1 MYARKT
7 AFVVLAVLLFSSF
20 SGMVSGS
27 VIESHEV
34 SGDNPDQ
41 GSLDESNWNLYENP
55 VGHSHHIKQSSG
67 IIHSPF
73 GSFDPLDQEI
83 PTFEWKG
90 SSIGADQSD
99 RTIYIVQSSDS
110 DISGIVS
117 TVQEYGG
124 SILDYIPDNS
134 LLVRFPHNT
143 PGDLIINSMDGVRW
157 FGNMPDLWRISPE
170 ILSVEPT
177 SLVNLE
183 ILPANDIST
192 SELVS
197 LEKELSS
204 LSIAEGAN
212 ARCDSWLC
220 TVRGVQSAWVPALS
234 TDWRILHIQIESTAS
249 VHNSDARNIS
259 GINEA
264 FQMSS
269 STLDGSGEV
278 IAISDTGLDED
289 HGDFDG
295 RIRSVYSQFG
305 PDNDNSD
312 LLNGHGTHVAATLLG
327 DGSGDPSTA
336 GVAPGST
343 FHMYTHQ
350 SQSGFFGIYGSLYGL
365 FTHSWNQNARIHTN
379 SWGTSNLGNYSQTS
393 SNVDDFVHDY
403 PGYMVLFSAGD
414 FGPGSDQGITPPGTS
429 KNALTVGASTTGSLG
444 STPPGEV
451 ATFSSVGLTNDG
463 RIKPEIVAPGIL
475 VCSARAAEATLIQG
489 ETCSTAT
496 HDDGTTPL
504 YVAMNGTSMATPVVA
519 GASALAR
526 QFLRL
531 EGVSEPRS
539 DLIRA
544 ILINGA
550 EDIGVNDIPNPS
562 EGWGQLSLDNS
573 LYPISPSGQ
582 DMSVMYDYTRELSPG
597 HGFTYTVDV
606 EPGAGLDIT
615 LAWND
620 VKGSSVANQSA
631 ARLVND
637 LDLMVTSPDGITYFG
652 NYFNS
657 GFSVT
662 GGVEDRLNNLERV
675 KIEDASQGVW
685 TIRVG
690 NSGGDI
696 QGYSIVAT
704 YLGQERYYSDLT
716 VFEGSLSTS
725 IDTPLQGD
733 TVLIEAAW
741 GNQATASTD
750 SYDIEIHDV
759 TTGDLLYSSRR
770 AQLSGGS
777 MDSLSFP
784 HSFSSTGEH
793 VLRLSLDSSSEID
806 ELNDELT
813 GTNNNIIEIVVQVS
827 QIGVRVTPLLESGEL
842 PSSPS
847 ELQDAKSRSMNPRD
861 SSSVYFLLEL
871 RNEGTSPISVQLSI
885 SPVNVISDNGILQPP
900 SDEWW
905 KLLNESGPWDLSP
918 MGTDGDSVIVE
929 LNLTAHPESTPS
941 SLPGEVF
948 ALPGTFVTDLNLFDI
963 NAPTVNNVIRLEAEV
978 ERIEGLVTV
987 LAGEGG
993 AEAEPGQWAS
1003 FSLAVGND
1011 GNGPTQYEVSCS
1023 TDNSW
1028 PINIWESESPEIL
1041 TDPIGRLLYTTL
1053 PIKIKVPKL
1062 PNGEPSAGTTEVV
1075 TCATQSVNDPSLVT
1089 YDSVTVRVLAND
1101 DFHTEITLD
1110 DGTPLGPLAL
1120 AEDRVALNGEMI
1132 STILDISNDGN
1143 IPMAFEVEAFS
1154 SLNTWPIQ
1162 IVHGNEE
1169 TFDSFI
1175 VNIPAGES
1183 ASFQINTIVPMA
1195 AQMGDSN
1202 TITIRTTH
1210 SNGEVISNRTKLVV
1224 MELAELEIT
1233 GDQSISAAPGL
1244 TGVANV
1250 MIKNT
1255 GNVDLIVSL
1264 TLGTIPSDWSGGFM
1278 TAGNFAMA
1286 MNQQAV
1292 ISVAL
1297 ELPGAISAGPQED
1310 QIPVII
1316 QYITPAGD
1324 DLSRTVWLDVIV
1336 KESAWL
1342 DLSVSDP
1349 MVEDVYP
1356 GSPATFDVTLQNI
1369 GNSETDVS
1377 LEVTGDEGWDLQVDP
1392 SVAGPLAPGQSIVI
1406 EVVADPSGN
1415 AEYGIVDVDL
1425 FANSSA
1431 DGLESS
1437 TDGYLQL
1444 KVSKARESTE
1454 GTIPSWAMGVIF
1466 LLGVSLSIVIGV
1478 RIRRSSSMEIR
1489 PDEELI
1495 PPGSA
1500 LLSGSQ
1506 KERRAAALE
1515 TSASGEVLT
1524 GTVSEEEMRDA
1535 ISASSLPSLEIPS
1548 TPEGAPPLPLSGL
1561 PEGWTMDQW
1570 SAYGHLW
1577 WEQNRP

>member
-7 AFVVLAVLLFSSF
+7 PFLVITVLLFSSF

-27 VIESHEV
+27 SFDVPERDSGQSDEES
-34 SGDNPDQ
+34 SQ
-41 GSLDESNWNLYENP
+41 GPNWNAFEDP
-55 VGHSHHIKQSSG
+55 VGYIHQIKQSSG
-67 IIHSPF
+67 LIHSPF

-83 PTFEWKG
+83 PTFDWEGG
-90 SSIGADQSD
+90 STEGIESHMP
-99 RTIYIVQSSDS
+99 IYIIQSVDS

-117 TVQEYGG
+117 AVLDAGG
-124 SILDYIPDNS
+124 SVLDYMPDNS
-134 LLVRFPHNT
+134 LLVRFHPNV
-143 PGDLIINSMDGVRW
+143 PGDSIINGIDDVRW
-157 FGNMPDLWRISPE
+157 FGTMPDLWRISPE
-170 ILSVEPT
+170 IMSLDPS

-183 ILPANDIST
+183 ILPASDVGAL
-192 SELVS
+192 ELAS
-197 LEKELSS
+197 LEKDLSLFS
-204 LSIAEGAN
+204 QIEEPNSK
-212 ARCDSWLC
+212 CDAWLC
-220 TVRGVQSAWVPALS
+220 TVKAVRSIWVPLLS
-234 TDWRILHIQIESTAS
+234 TDWRILHIQPESEAS
-249 VHNSDARNIS
+249 IYNSNARNIT
-259 GINEA
+259 GINDA

-269 STLDGSGEV
+269 STLDGFGEV

-312 LLNGHGTHVAATLLG
+312 MLNGHGTHVAATLLG
-327 DGSGDPSTA
+327 DGTGDSSMT
-336 GVAPGST
+336 GVAPSAT
-343 FHMYTHQ
+343 FHMYTHE

-393 SNVDDFVHDY
+393 SNVDDFVYDY

-414 FGPGSDQGITPPGTS
+414 FGSGSDQGITPPGTS
-429 KNALTVGASTTGSLG
+429 KNALTVGASTTGALDTAPQG
-444 STPPGEV
+444 GV
-451 ATFSSVGLTNDG
+451 ATFSSLGLTNDG
-463 RIKPEIVAPGIL
+463 RIKPEIVAPGVLI
-475 VCSARAAEATLIQG
+475 CSARAAEASLVDG
-489 ETCSTAT
+489 VGCSSAT
-496 HDDGTTPL
+496 HDDGATPL

-519 GASALAR
+519 GASALVR

-550 EDIGVNDIPNPS
+550 EDIGVSNIPNPS

-573 LYPISPSGQ
+573 LYPLSPAGQ
-582 DMSVMYDYTRELSPG
+582 EMSVMYDYTRELNPG
-597 HGFTYTVDV
+597 HGFTYTFDV
-606 EPGAGLDIT
+606 QSGAGLDVT

-637 LDLMVTSPDGITYFG
+637 LDLVVTSPQGVSFIG
-652 NYFNS
+652 NQFNS
-657 GFSVT
+657 GFSVP
-662 GGVEDRLNNLERV
+662 GGTEDRLNNLERV

-696 QGYSIVAT
+696 QDYSLVVSSMGEE
-704 YLGQERYYSDLT
+704 LYYSDLT

-725 IDTPLQGD
+725 IENPLEGD

-741 GNQATASTD
+741 GNQATAITTP
-750 SYDIEIHDV
+750 YDVEIHDV
-759 TTGDLLYSSRR
+759 TTGDLLLSSRR
-770 AQLSGGS
+770 SQLSGGS

-793 VLRLSLDSSSEID
+793 ILRLSLDSSSEVD
-806 ELNDELT
+806 ELNDELI
-813 GTNNNIIEIVVQVS
+813 GINNNVIEIVVQVS
-827 QIGVRVTPLLESGEL
+827 QIGVRVTPLLESGEK

-847 ELQDAKSRSMNPRD
+847 ELQDAKTRTMNPRD
-861 SSSVYFLLEL
+861 SSSVYFMLEL
-871 RNEGTSPISVQLSI
+871 KNEGTSPISVQLSV
-885 SPVNVISDNGILQPP
+885 SPVNVVSENGVLQPP

-918 MGTDGDSVIVE
+918 MGTEGDSVIIE
-929 LNLTAHPESTPS
+929 LNLTAHPESSSS
-941 SLPGEVF
+941 SLPGEIF

-987 LAGEGG
+987 LAGEAG
-993 AEAEPGQWAS
+993 AEAEPGNWAS

-1011 GNGPTQYEVSCS
+1011 GNGPTQYDVSCS

-1028 PINIWESESPEIL
+1028 PVNIWDSESSEIL

-1053 PIKIKVPKL
+1053 PIKIRVPQL
-1062 PNGEPSAGTTEVV
+1062 PNGEPSAGTTETV
-1075 TCATQSVNDPSLVT
+1075 TCTTQSVNDPSLVL
-1089 YDSVTVRVLAND
+1089 YDSVTILVLAND
-1101 DFHTEITLD
+1101 DFHTDITS
-1110 DGTPLGPLAL
+1110 GEGVPLGPVAL
-1120 AEDRVALNGEMI
+1120 APDRAVLNGEMV
-1132 STILDISNDGN
+1132 STLLEVSNDGN
-1143 IPMAFEVEAFS
+1143 IPMTFEVEAFS

-1162 IVHGNEE
+1162 IVHEDEE
-1169 TFDSFI
+1169 TFETFTVEI
-1175 VNIPAGES
+1175 LAGQT

-1210 SNGEVISNRTKLVV
+1210 SDGEVISNRTKLVV
-1224 MELAELEIT
+1224 MELADLDIS

-1244 TGVANV
+1244 TGVANI

-1264 TLGTIPSDWSGGFM
+1264 TLGSIPSDWSGGFM

-1316 QYITPAGD
+1316 QFITPAGE
-1324 DLSRTVWLDVIV
+1324 DLSRTIWLDVTV

-1342 DLSVSDP
+1342 DLTISNPVI
-1349 MVEDVYP
+1349 EDVIP
-1356 GSPATFDVTLQNI
+1356 GNPATFDVTLQNI
-1369 GNSETDVS
+1369 GNSQTEVS
-1377 LEVTGDEGWDLQVDP
+1377 LEVEGEEGWNIGVDP
-1392 SVAGPLAPGQSIVI
+1392 SAAGPLEPGQSIVI
-1406 EVVADPSGN
+1406 EVVADPAGN
-1415 AEYGIVDVDL
+1415 AEYGIVEVEL

-1431 DGLESS
+1431 NGLESS

-1454 GTIPSWAMGVIF
+1454 GIIPSWAMGAIF
-1466 LLGVSLSIVIGV
+1466 LVIVSLSLVV
-1478 RIRRSSSMEIR
+1478 VMRMRRSSSLAIR
-1489 PDEELI
+1489 PEEELI

-1500 LLSGSQ
+1500 LLSGS
-1506 KERRAAALE
+1506 KTERRAAALE

-1524 GTVSEEEMRDA
+1524 GTVSDEEMRDA
-1535 ISASSLPSLEIPS
+1535 IASSSLPSLEIP
-1548 TPEGAPPLPLSGL
+1548 TAPEGAPPLPLGGL
-1561 PEGWTMDQW
+1561 PEGWTMEQW

>member
-7 AFVVLAVLLFSSF
+7 PFVVLVVLLFSSF

-27 VIESHEV
+27 SLEG
-34 SGDNPDQ
+34 SGELQ
-41 GSLDESNWNLYENP
+41 GQSDENTPEEPNWKIFEDP
-55 VGHSHHIKQSSG
+55 VAYTHQIKQSSG
-67 IIHSPF
+67 IIHSPY
-73 GSFDPLDQEI
+73 GSFDPLDREI
-83 PTFEWKG
+83 PTFG
-90 SSIGADQSD
+90 SEAHSIESEHTD
-99 RTIYIVQSSDS
+99 RIVYIVQASDS
-110 DISGIVS
+110 DISGITS
-117 TVQEYGG
+117 TIQEYGG
-124 SILDYIPDNS
+124 SILDYIPDNT
-134 LLVRFPHNT
+134 LLVRFPSKS
-143 PGDLIINSMDGVRW
+143 PGDLIINSIQEVRW
-157 FGNMPDLWRISPE
+157 FGKMPDLWRISPE
-170 ILSVEPT
+170 ILSNNPSSV
-177 SLVNLE
+177 VNLE
-183 ILPANDIST
+183 IMPAADVSS
-192 SELVS
+192 SELAS
-197 LEKELSS
+197 LEKELLIYSQS
-204 LSIAEGAN
+204 EEPYS
-212 ARCDSWLC
+212 RCDPWLC
-220 TVRGVQSAWVPALS
+220 IVRNVQSGWAPLLS
-234 TDWRILHIQIESTAS
+234 TDWRILHIQIESIAS
-249 VHNSDARNIS
+249 VHNSDARNIT
-259 GINEA
+259 GVNDA

-269 STLDGSGEV
+269 STLDGLGEV

-289 HGDFDG
+289 HGDFNG

-312 LLNGHGTHVAATLLG
+312 MLNGHGTHVAATLLG
-327 DGSGDPSTA
+327 DGSGDPSTT
-336 GVAPGST
+336 GVAPEAT

-393 SNVDDFVHDY
+393 SNVDDFVNDY

-414 FGPGSDQGITPPGTS
+414 LGTGADQGITPPGTS

-444 STPPGEV
+444 STPAGEV
-451 ATFSSVGLTNDG
+451 ASFSSAGLTNDG
-463 RIKPEIVAPGIL
+463 RIKPEIVAPGVL

-489 ETCSTAT
+489 ETCSSST

-519 GASALAR
+519 GASALVR

-544 ILINGA
+544 VLINGA
-550 EDIGVNDIPNPS
+550 QDIGPSNIPNPS

-573 LYPISPSGQ
+573 LYPMSPSGQ
-582 DMSVMYDYTRELSPG
+582 EMSVMYDFSRELSPG
-597 HGFTYTVDV
+597 HGFTYTIDV
-606 EPGAGLDIT
+606 EPGAGLDVT

-637 LDLMVTSPDGITYFG
+637 LDLLVIDPDGTSYIG
-652 NYFNS
+652 NHFNS
-657 GFSVT
+657 GFSAL
-662 GGVEDRLNNLERV
+662 GGVEDRLNNLERI

-696 QGYSIVAT
+696 QGYSIVST
-704 YLGQERYYSDLT
+704 SLGEELYYSDLT

-725 IDTPLQGD
+725 IENPLQGD

-750 SYDIEIHDV
+750 PYDIEIHDV
-759 TTGDLLYSSRR
+759 TTGDLLHSSRR
-770 AQLSGGS
+770 SQLSGGS

-793 VLRLSLDSSSEID
+793 ILRLSLDSSSEIE
-806 ELNDELT
+806 ELNDELS
-813 GTNNNIIEIVVQVS
+813 GNNNNIIEIVVQVS
-827 QIGVRVTPLLESGEL
+827 QIGVRVTPLLENGDI

-847 ELQDAKSRSMNPRD
+847 ELQDAKSRAMDPRD
-861 SSSVYFLLEL
+861 SSSVYFMLEL
-871 RNEGTSPISVQLSI
+871 RNEGTSDISVQLSV
-885 SPVNVISDNGILQPP
+885 SPVNVVSENGVLQPP

-918 MGTDGDSVIVE
+918 MGTEGDSVIVE
-929 LNLTAHPESTPS
+929 LNLTAHPESSSS

-948 ALPGTFVTDLNLFDI
+948 ALPGTFVTDLNLFDV

-978 ERIEGLVTV
+978 ERVEGLVTV
-987 LAGEGG
+987 LAGEAG
-993 AEAEPGQWAS
+993 AEAEPGGWAS

-1011 GNGPTQYEVSCS
+1011 GNGPTQYDVSCS
-1023 TDNSW
+1023 TDNLW
-1028 PINIWESESPEIL
+1028 PVNIWDSESPEIL

-1053 PIKIKVPKL
+1053 PIKIKIPKL
-1062 PNGEPSAGTTEVV
+1062 PNGEPSAGTTETV

-1101 DFHTEITLD
+1101 DFHTDITLE
-1110 DGTPLGPLAL
+1110 DGFPLGPLAL
-1120 AEDRVALNGEMI
+1120 APDRAVLNGEMV
-1132 STILDISNDGN
+1132 STLLEVTNDGN
-1143 IPMAFEVEAFS
+1143 IPMTFEIEAFS

-1162 IVHGNEE
+1162 IVFGEEE
-1169 TFDSFI
+1169 TFESFSVEI
-1175 VNIPAGES
+1175 FAGES

-1210 SNGEVISNRTKLVV
+1210 SGGEVISNRTKLVV

-1244 TGVANV
+1244 TGVANI

-1255 GNVDLIVSL
+1255 GNVDLIISL
-1264 TLGTIPSDWSGGFM
+1264 TLGSIPSDWSGGFM

-1292 ISVAL
+1292 VSVAL
-1297 ELPGAISAGPQED
+1297 ELPSALSAGPQED

-1316 QYITPAGD
+1316 QFITPAGD
-1324 DLSRTVWLDVIV
+1324 DLSRTVWLDVTV

-1349 MVEDVYP
+1349 VVEDVSP
-1356 GSPATFDVTLQNI
+1356 GNPATFDVTLQNI

-1377 LEVTGDEGWDLQVDP
+1377 LEVIGEEGWNLQVDP
-1392 SVAGPLAPGQSIVI
+1392 SDTGPLGPGESIVI
-1406 EVVADPSGN
+1406 EVVADPRNN

-1425 FANSSA
+1425 FANSSE
-1431 DGLESS
+1431 DGVESS

-1444 KVSKARESTE
+1444 KVSKARESTD
-1454 GTIPSWAMGVIF
+1454 GMIPPWAMGAIF
-1466 LLGVSLSIVIGV
+1466 LIVVSALIFLGVRMRRASSLA
-1478 RIRRSSSMEIR
+1478 IR
-1489 PDEELI
+1489 PEEELI

-1500 LLSGSQ
+1500 LLSGTQ
-1506 KERRAAALE
+1506 TERRAAALE

-1524 GTVSEEEMRDA
+1524 GTVSEAEMREA
-1535 ISASSLPSLEIPS
+1535 ISSSALPSLEIPS
-1548 TPEGAPPLPLSGL
+1548 APEGAPPLPLSGL
-1561 PEGWTMDQW
+1561 PEGWTMEQW